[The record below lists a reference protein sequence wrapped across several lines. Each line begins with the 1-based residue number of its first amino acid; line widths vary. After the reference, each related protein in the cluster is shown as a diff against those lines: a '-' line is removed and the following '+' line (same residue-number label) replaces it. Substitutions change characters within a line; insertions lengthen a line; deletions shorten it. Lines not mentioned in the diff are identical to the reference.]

1 MNLFMWI
8 DGRCSVR
15 TVLGIGKGLLK
26 ALFIGVVFIRT
37 CVMNFIGAIICAI
50 TE

>member
-1 MNLFMWI
+1 MK
-8 DGRCSVR
+8 V
-15 TVLGIGKGLLK
+15 VLGIGKGLLK
-26 ALFIGVVFIRT
+26 VLFMGVVFIGT